1 MEDSRALLVDEALPP
16 PMLEAAAMAHANG
29 LVYVVDSDP
38 GIRRVRRGKSFAYVG
53 PDARPV
59 TDAAT
64 LERIA
69 KLAIPPAYEDVW
81 ICTDARGHLQATGR
95 DARRRKQYRYH
106 SDWRTLRDSAKFQR
120 MIEFGDALP
129 KLRRRVRRDLA
140 REGLPREK
148 VLAAIVSLLDATWIR
163 VGNAEYARDNDS
175 YGLTTLR
182 NRHVRFLR
190 SGRLQFQFRAKGGVM
205 HEVVV
210 DDERLARI
218 VRRCHQLPGQRLF
231 QYVDDGAV
239 HAVDSGQVNQYLKEV
254 TGATFTAKDFRT
266 WGATITAID
275 IMARTPLP
283 ERMSERA
290 LNGCIVAAVKDVAA
304 VLRNTPAVCRKSY
317 INPVV
322 FAGWRDGVLHD
333 VVRAEGAKTMSQRE
347 QRALAFL
354 RRMAHPKRTRARSA
368 TGAARLAAH
377 RRAGAAAKAIEC
389 ATHARFPSNGHS
401 PRPRVRS
408 RRRRALRVDTQRP
421 APRH

>member
-1 MEDSRALLVDEALPP
+1 MEDSRALVLDEALPP

-38 GIRRVRRGKSFAYVG
+38 GIRRLRRGKSFAYVG
-53 PDARPV
+53 PDERPV
-59 TDAAT
+59 TDAET

-106 SDWRTLRDSAKFQR
+106 ADWRTLRDSAKFQR
-120 MIEFGDALP
+120 MIEFGDALS

-140 REGLPREK
+140 LHGLPREK

-210 DDERLARI
+210 DDERLASI

-231 QYVDDGAV
+231 QYMDDGAV
-239 HAVDSGQVNQYLKEV
+239 HAVDSGQVNQYLKDV

-266 WGATITAID
+266 WGATLTAID

-322 FAGWRDGVLHD
+322 FTGWRNGVLHD

-347 QRALAFL
+347 RRALAFL
-354 RRMAHPKRTRARSA
+354 RRMARPKRTQARSA
-368 TGAARLAAH
+368 TGVGTRAPR
-377 RRAGAAAKAIEC
+377 RRADAAAKAIEC
-389 ATHARFPSNGHS
+389 ATHVRFPPNGHS
-401 PRPRVRS
+401 PRPRARS
-408 RRRRALRVDTQRP
+408 GRRRALRVDAQRP